1 MVCTQNC
8 AKLGNAAKLVV
19 NKAFVPNYHYASVD
33 QVFVMLHSVD

>member
-8 AKLGNAAKLVV
+8 AKLGNAAMLV